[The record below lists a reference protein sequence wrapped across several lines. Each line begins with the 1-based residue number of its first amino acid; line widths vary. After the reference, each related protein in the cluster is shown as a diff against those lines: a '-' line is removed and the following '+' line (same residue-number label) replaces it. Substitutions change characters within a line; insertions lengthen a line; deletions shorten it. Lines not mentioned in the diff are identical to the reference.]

1 MFVKMIVEENPENR
15 EEDIETVC
23 EELIMVK
30 DAIEKLD
37 GSTKTAVILK
47 RDENN
52 YMIIGSGLGNKY
64 VVSATVN
71 GKSYSMSSKFD
82 VKKEDVE
89 LIVAGRKRVVS
100 SNKYFTLEMV
110 LQAAKHFADR
120 GALAQTFNWDK
131 N

>member
-1 MFVKMIVEENPENR
+1 MIVEENPENR